1 VEDVTM
7 AILVGF
13 SSFISSSS
21 SSVNRDG
28 SATTEEDEDLL
39 LCFVRR
45 GFFSVVKSYL
55 LLPVD
60 VKGGG
65 FPEALLL
72 RMPLL
77 DLPPPPPRTLESK
90 PRKKTEQSGEEVL
103 IYVCVYL
110 LLKYLLRLNV
120 VTSSLSLS
128 EAFSLKKRIEETKK
142 IV

>member
-1 VEDVTM
+1 
-7 AILVGF
+7 
-13 SSFISSSS
+13 
-21 SSVNRDG
+21 
-28 SATTEEDEDLL
+28 
-39 LCFVRR
+39 VRR

-65 FPEALLL
+65 FPEELLL

-110 LLKYLLRLNV
+110 LRKYLLLRRHV
-120 VTSSLSLS
+120 VTLSLS

-142 IV
+142 TV